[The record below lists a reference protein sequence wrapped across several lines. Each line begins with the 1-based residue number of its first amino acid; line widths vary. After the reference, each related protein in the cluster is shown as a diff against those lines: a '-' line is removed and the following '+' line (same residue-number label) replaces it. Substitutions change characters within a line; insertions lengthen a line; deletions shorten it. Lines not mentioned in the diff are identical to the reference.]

1 MMSNVKLGSIGL
13 SIALALILLIWMAS
27 GEVNTAQTDRTDVWE
42 EPAERKVSVEVETLA
57 ASPFQPELVIQGQ
70 VSAWQQVEVRA
81 QVSGVVESLPVSL
94 GQRVSTGETLLRLSQ
109 EDRLATLQQAE
120 ARFRQAEADLRGARQ
135 LRGNQLISE
144 AETLRLESEMAG
156 AQAHL
161 AAARLAVQ
169 HLTPKAPF
177 AGIVNRR
184 EVELGDFVQPGQAL
198 FQLVNTSRLKIQGQV
213 PQQTVG
219 DLSEGQAIQAFLA
232 DGRHLDARITF
243 VASTAEPSTRSFR
256 IEAEADNPNGLRVAG
271 ASATLR
277 IALEPRLATFLSPAF
292 LTLDH
297 DGRLGVKHVDADGRV
312 QFSTVTLLSAGTDG
326 AWVEGLPFETRLITQ
341 GGGFVSV
348 GQQVTAVTRRTRSDE
363 G

>member
-1 MMSNVKLGSIGL
+1 MSNMKLGSIGL
-13 SIALALILLIWMAS
+13 SIILAMILVIWMAS
-27 GEVNTAQTDRTDVWE
+27 GEVNTAQIDRTDVWE
-42 EPAERKVSVEVETLA
+42 EPVERKVSVEVETLA

-81 QVSGVVESLPVSL
+81 QVSGVVELLPVAL
-94 GQRVSTGETLLRLSQ
+94 GQRVSAGDILLRLSQ
-109 EDRLATLQQAE
+109 DDRLSTLQQAE

-144 AETLRLESEMAG
+144 AEVFRLESELAG
-156 AQAHL
+156 AQAQL
-161 AAARLAVQ
+161 TAARLAVE

-177 AGIVNRR
+177 AGVVDRR
-184 EVELGDFVQPGQAL
+184 HVELGDYVQPGQTL
-198 FQLVNTSRLKIQGQV
+198 VHLVNTERLKIQGQV
-213 PQQTVG
+213 PQQSIG
-219 DLSEGQAIQAFLA
+219 NLSEGQTIRAFLA

-243 VASTAEPSTRSFR
+243 VASSAESSTRSFR
-256 IEAEADNPNGLRVAG
+256 IEAEADNPHGLRLAG

-277 IALEPRLATFLSPAF
+277 IALEPRLASYLSPAY
-292 LTLDH
+292 LSLND
-297 DGRLGVKHVDADGRV
+297 DGRLGVKHVDGDGRV
-312 QFSTVTLLSAGTDG
+312 QFTTVTLLSAGTDG

-348 GQQVTAVTRRTRSDE
+348 GQKVTAVTRRASPDE